1 MLNWIILF
9 SLKNRAIV
17 LIGAV
22 VVMVSG
28 FIQLREMPVDVFPD
42 LNRPTVT
49 IMTESAGLA
58 PEEVEVLVTRPIE
71 FLLNGATGVKRVRSA
86 SGIGLSIV
94 WVEFDWGTDI
104 FRDRQIVSEKLQL
117 ARERLPKDTNPVMAP
132 ISSIMGEIRLLGL
145 RSTAELKTPDEQIAK
160 AMELRTLGEFTL
172 RNRLLAVEGVSQ
184 ITVMG
189 GVLKQYQVVTS
200 PARLAAQNVTLDQLV
215 AAAKKANVI
224 AGGGIVVRSPK
235 ESLLRISGQSLTL
248 EEIENTPVLWREP
261 MPVRIKDVAEV
272 RFGGPIK
279 RGDGSAWV
287 KLEPDVNAAV
297 RESQPHGH
305 TASAAHGNDH
315 DDKSAN
321 EHEEGLADE
330 SHTTTTLSGGPAV
343 IMTVQKQPNAD
354 TLALDRRIDEVLES
368 LQKELPPDVVIERR
382 IFKQAD
388 FIDAA
393 VENVTEA
400 VRDGALWVVVVLF
413 LLIGN
418 FRTSLSS
425 LTSMPLSILL
435 TILVFHWFGIT
446 INTMTLGG
454 VAVAIG
460 DLVDDSIVDIENIY
474 RRLKENRQL
483 PLGQQRPPLDVI
495 YDASCEVRN
504 SIVYATFIVILVM
517 FPLFSMAGLEGRMFA
532 PLGVAYITS
541 LLCSLVVSLTFTPA
555 FGSVL
560 LSRAKLLDDNAD
572 PLALRWLKRLDAALL
587 RFTLR
592 NATLILSGVAVLV
605 ILSCASILWMGGE
618 FLPPF
623 NEGTLTI
630 SLRMEP
636 GTSLDESQRIAAR
649 AERSILDVPEVLS
662 VSRRTG
668 RAELDEHAEGVNSSE
683 IDVSLAEHSPPK
695 PGWGYAA
702 LRLVPIAHL
711 WGFDS
716 VGRPREDVIAD
727 VRDRISNIPG
737 AAVNVG
743 QPISHRLDHMMSGIR
758 AQIAVKIFGPD
769 LRELR
774 TAAYN
779 IQERMQPIPGIV
791 DLQIEPQVEISQ
803 IRLRVKRDEAA
814 RYGLAPGD
822 VADLLETAYKGQVVS
837 QVLDEDRYF
846 GLVVWYD
853 EASRSDPENINET
866 ILETP
871 SGRRVALG
879 QVAEVLDT
887 TGPNTLNRENVQRR
901 IVVFCNVQGRDLA
914 SVVAEIKTAVAPIE
928 ESLRQLPGSYYV
940 EFSGQFEAQQQANR
954 RLAILGSLSIV
965 GVFLLLCKSLDSW
978 RAALQVLVN
987 IPLAAFGS
995 VLTLLVVN
1003 RPEWAALQ
1011 VAPWWDWPRVWIS
1024 ATSLSVA
1031 HWVGFITLIGVVSR
1045 NGIMMISHYIHL
1057 MQHEGETFSEH
1068 MIIRGSLERLAPVM
1082 MTAMT
1087 SFIGLLPLLFGAGQ
1101 TGKEILYPL
1110 ALVVFGGMLT
1120 STILDQVVTPALF
1133 FKFGRRV
1140 YERPSQVGF
1149 PATVAELTRASV
1161 AQVAQEA
1168 CDVKVKQ
1175 ASQSQA
1181 DCDDT
1186 VQSVCDAECGEGRRG
1201 RAAIPGGPQSDI
1213 PSLANSVGQEAK
1225 RPASN

>member
-1 MLNWIILF
+1 MLNWIIAF
-9 SLKNRAIV
+9 SLKNRALV
-17 LIGAV
+17 LIGSIA
-22 VVMVSG
+22 VMVYG
-28 FIQLREMPVDVFPD
+28 VIQLRQMPVDVFPD

-104 FRDRQIVSEKLQL
+104 FRDRQIVAEKMQL
-117 ARERLPKDTNPVMAP
+117 AHERLPADSNPVMAP
-132 ISSIMGEIRLLGL
+132 ISSIMGEIMLLGL
-145 RSTAELKTPDEQIAK
+145 RSTAELKTPEEQEAK

-184 ITVMG
+184 VTVMG
-189 GVLKQYQVVTS
+189 GVLKQYQIITS
-200 PARLAAQNVTLDQLV
+200 PARLAAQNISLLQLTE
-215 AAAKKANVI
+215 AAQKSNVI
-224 AGGGIVVRSPK
+224 AGGGIMVRSPK

-248 EEIENTPVLWREP
+248 EDIENTPVLWREP
-261 MPVRIKDVAEV
+261 IPVLIKDVADV
-272 RFGGPIK
+272 RFGGPVK
-279 RGDGSAWV
+279 RGEGSVWV

-297 RESQPHGH
+297 RESPPHPH
-305 TASAAHGNDH
+305 TDEAIPKTSHDAS
-315 DDKSAN
+315 
-321 EHEEGLADE
+321 EH
-330 SHTTTTLSGGPAV
+330 SHPSVEHKEAKVKIAVSGGPAV
-343 IMTVQKQPNAD
+343 MMTIQKQPNAD
-354 TLALDRRIDEVLES
+354 TLALDRQINEVLES
-368 LQKELPPDVVIERR
+368 LQKELPADVVIERR

-388 FIDAA
+388 FIEAA

-400 VRDGALWVVVVLF
+400 VRDGAIWVIVVLF
-413 LLIGN
+413 LLMGN

-435 TILVFHWFGIT
+435 TVLVFHWCGIT

-454 VAVAIG
+454 IAVAIG

-483 PLGQQRPPLDVI
+483 PHEQQRPPLDVI

-504 SIVYATFIVILVM
+504 SIVYATLIVILVM

-532 PLGVAYITS
+532 PLGLAYITS
-541 LLCSLVVSLTFTPA
+541 LLCSLVVSLTFTPV

-560 LSRAKLLDDNAD
+560 LPQAKLLEEEAD
-572 PLALRWLKRLDAALL
+572 PLLLRWLKRLDAVVL

-592 NATLILSGVAVLV
+592 HATLILSTVAVLV
-605 ILSCASILWMGGE
+605 TLSCVSIFWMGGE

-636 GTSLDESQRIAAR
+636 GTSLDESQRVASR
-649 AERSILDVPEVLS
+649 AEQLILDVPEVLS

-683 IDVSLAEHSPPK
+683 IDVRLAEHSPPK
-695 PGWGYAA
+695 RGWGYTA
-702 LRLVPIAHL
+702 LRLIPIAHL

-716 VGRPREDVIAD
+716 VGRPREAVIAD

-737 AAVNVG
+737 AAVNIG

-758 AQIAVKIFGPD
+758 AQIAVKVFGQD

-774 TAAYN
+774 TAAYD

-803 IRLRVKRDEAA
+803 VRLKVKRDEAA

-822 VADLLETAYKGQVVS
+822 IAELLETAYKGRVVS

-846 GLVVWYD
+846 GLVVKFDD
-853 EASRSDPENINET
+853 ESRSDPSVINET

-879 QVAEVLDT
+879 QVVEVLDT
-887 TGPNTLNRENVQRR
+887 TGPNTLNREHVQRR
-901 IVVFCNVQGRDLA
+901 IVVFCNTQGRDLE
-914 SVVAEIKTAVAPIE
+914 SVVADIKRALAPVE
-928 ESLRQLPGSYYV
+928 VKLRDLPGSYYL
-940 EFSGQFEAQQQANR
+940 EYSGQFEAQQDANR
-954 RLAILGSLSIV
+954 RLAILGTISIL
-965 GVFLLLCKSLDSW
+965 GVFMLLCKALNSW

-995 VLTLLVVN
+995 VLTLLIVN
-1003 RPEWAALQ
+1003 RPEWSALQ
-1011 VAPWWDWPRVWIS
+1011 AVPWWDWPRIWVG

-1057 MQHEGETFSEH
+1057 MQHEGEAFSEQ
-1068 MIIRGSLERLAPVM
+1068 MIVRGSLERLAPVM

-1140 YERPSQVGF
+1140 FDRSLST
-1149 PATVAELTRASV
+1149 PAFDQQPVSV
-1161 AQVAQEA
+1161 AAY
-1168 CDVKVKQ
+1168 
-1175 ASQSQA
+1175 SP
-1181 DCDDT
+1181 
-1186 VQSVCDAECGEGRRG
+1186 
-1201 RAAIPGGPQSDI
+1201 AAPTT
-1213 PSLANSVGQEAK
+1213 
-1225 RPASN
+1225 SNPPTP

>member
-1 MLNWIILF
+1 MLNWIISF
-9 SLKNRAIV
+9 SLKNRALV
-17 LIGAV
+17 MIGAIAL
-22 VVMVSG
+22 MVYG
-28 FIQLREMPVDVFPD
+28 AIQLREMPVDVFPD

-49 IMTESAGLA
+49 IMTEAAGLA

-71 FLLNGATGVKRVRSA
+71 FLLNGATGVQRVRSA

-104 FRDRQIVSEKLQL
+104 FRDRQIVAEKMQL
-117 ARERLPKDTNPVMAP
+117 ARERLPADANPVMAP
-132 ISSIMGEIRLLGL
+132 ISSIMGEIMLLGL
-145 RSTAELKTPDEQIAK
+145 RSTAELKSPEEKVAK

-172 RNRLLAVEGVSQ
+172 RNRLLAVAGVSQ
-184 ITVMG
+184 VTVMG
-189 GVLKQYQVVTS
+189 GVLKQYQIITS
-200 PARLAAQNVTLDQLV
+200 PGRLAAQNVTLKQLTE
-215 AAAKKANVI
+215 AAQKANVI
-224 AGGGIVVRSPK
+224 AGGGIMVRSPK

-248 EEIENTPVLWREP
+248 KEIENTPVIWREP
-261 MPVRIKDVAEV
+261 MSVRIKDVADV
-272 RFGGPIK
+272 SFGGPVK
-279 RGDGSAWV
+279 RGDGSVWV

-297 RESQPHGH
+297 RESQPHEH
-305 TASAAHGNDH
+305 SESAA
-315 DDKSAN
+315 ST
-321 EHEEGLADE
+321 E
-330 SHTTTTLSGGPAV
+330 SHAEPSHEPGEHKDEAGHSHEDDASPKPQVSGGAAV

-354 TLALDRRIDEVLES
+354 TLALDSSIDEVLDA
-368 LQKELPPDVVIERR
+368 LQSELPKDVVIERH

-388 FIDAA
+388 FIKAA
-393 VENVTEA
+393 VDNVTEA
-400 VRDGALWVVVVLF
+400 VRDGAIWVVVVLF
-413 LLIGN
+413 LLMGN
-418 FRTSLSS
+418 FRTSISS

-435 TILVFHWFGIT
+435 TVIVFHKFGIS

-454 VAVAIG
+454 IAVAIG

-483 PLGQQRPPLDVI
+483 PVHQQRPSLDVI
-495 YDASCEVRN
+495 YDASSEVRN
-504 SIVYATFIVILVM
+504 SIVYATLIVILVM
-517 FPLFSMAGLEGRMFA
+517 LPLFSMAGLEGRMFA
-532 PLGVAYITS
+532 PLGIAYITS
-541 LLCSLVVSLTFTPA
+541 LLCSLVVSLTFTPVL
-555 FGSVL
+555 GSLL
-560 LSRAKLLDDNAD
+560 LSKAKFLEQERD
-572 PLALRWLKRLDAALL
+572 PLLMRWLKQIDAAVL

-592 NATLILSGVAVLV
+592 HVTLILSFVAVLV
-605 ILSCASILWMGGE
+605 TLTCATIFWMGGE

-630 SLRMEP
+630 SMRMEP
-636 GTSLDESQRIAAR
+636 GTSLDESQRVAAR
-649 AERSILDVPEVLS
+649 AERLILEVPEVLS

-683 IDVSLAEHSPPK
+683 IDVRLAEHNPPK

-702 LRLVPIAHL
+702 LRMIPIAHL
-711 WGFDS
+711 WSFDS
-716 VGRPREDVIAD
+716 VGRPRETVIAD

-737 AAVNVG
+737 AAVNIG

-758 AQIAVKIFGPD
+758 AQIAVKVFGQD

-774 TAAYN
+774 TAAYD
-779 IQERMQPIPGIV
+779 IQERMQAIPGIV

-803 IRLRVKRDEAA
+803 VRLNVKRDEAA

-822 VADLLETAYKGQVVS
+822 VAELLETAYKGRVVS

-853 EASRSDPENINET
+853 ANSRSDPEVINET

-887 TGPNTLNRENVQRR
+887 TGPNTLNREHVQRR
-901 IVVFCNVQGRDLA
+901 IVVFCNTQGRDLA
-914 SVVAEIKTAVAPIE
+914 SVVNHIKQALRPVE
-928 ESLRQLPGSYYV
+928 ENLRKLPGSYYI
-940 EFSGQFEAQQQANR
+940 EYSGQFEAQQDANR
-954 RLAILGSLSIV
+954 RLAILASLSIL
-965 GVFLLLCKSLDSW
+965 GVFLLLGKALGSW

-995 VLTLLVVN
+995 VITLLLVN
-1003 RPEWAALQ
+1003 HPSAEALAA
-1011 VAPWWDWPRVWIS
+1011 VPWWDWPRVWVS

-1031 HWVGFITLIGVVSR
+1031 HWVGFITLIGIVSR

-1057 MQHEGETFSEH
+1057 MQHEGEKFSEE
-1068 MIIRGSLERLAPVM
+1068 MIIRGSLERLAPVI

-1120 STILDQVVTPALF
+1120 STILDQLVTPALF
-1133 FKFGRRV
+1133 FKFGRTI
-1140 YERPSQVGF
+1140 YEHSPL
-1149 PATVAELTRASV
+1149 PVAEASFNPSVQITTSEV
-1161 AQVAQEA
+1161 AIGDPPVAPVAVATLQPEA
-1168 CDVKVKQ
+1168 
-1175 ASQSQA
+1175 
-1181 DCDDT
+1181 
-1186 VQSVCDAECGEGRRG
+1186 
-1201 RAAIPGGPQSDI
+1201 
-1213 PSLANSVGQEAK
+1213 PSGALPNL
-1225 RPASN
+1225 